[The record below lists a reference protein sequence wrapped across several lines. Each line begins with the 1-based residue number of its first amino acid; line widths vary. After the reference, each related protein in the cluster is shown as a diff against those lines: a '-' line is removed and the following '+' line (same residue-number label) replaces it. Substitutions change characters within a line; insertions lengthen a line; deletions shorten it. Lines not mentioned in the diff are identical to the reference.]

1 MREVVHQASPRRI
14 SLALR
19 VSIHHGFVVS
29 DETTKN
35 SVGGI
40 PGLNLDIWNFVFVT
54 LDFLMVKEALARA
67 RRNYES
73 RTADIVNFSRCPSMT
88 AMTLPCT
95 GLSSS
100 HIHWI
105 ILSVC
110 HLEERPW
117 E

>member
-40 PGLNLDIWNFVFVT
+40 PGLNVRR
-54 LDFLMVKEALARA
+54 DFLMVKEALARA
-67 RRNYES
+67 KRNYES
-73 RTADIVNFSRCPSMT
+73 RTADIVNFARCPSMT
-88 AMTLPCT
+88 AMTLPCA